1 MGNMLGNMLGDSGSI
16 SGNMFD
22 TSNLFDTGNMIGTSN
37 LSVNSIAGEAK
48 NNLIEGMT
56 NPLTT
61 DRGTM
66 NSNAGRLAASYFG
79 VERGELKT
87 VSLIPSSNIF
97 RPRTNTFRPSTNTV
111 RPSIGKPPLNK
122 PNAEGST
129 NNPIRSNAAIMANY
143 RNRSG
148 PKPLNGGNYKSK
160 KKYKKRKRSKK
171 LY

>member
-22 TSNLFDTGNMIGTSN
+22 TSNLFDTGNMLGTSN

-97 RPRTNTFRPSTNTV
+97 RPRTNTFRPS
-111 RPSIGKPPLNK
+111 IGKPPLNK
-122 PNAEGST
+122 PNAEGSA
-129 NNPIRSNAAIMANY
+129 NNPILSNASIAANY
-143 RNRSG
+143 QNRLR
-148 PKPLNGGNYKSK
+148 PRPLNGGNYKSK